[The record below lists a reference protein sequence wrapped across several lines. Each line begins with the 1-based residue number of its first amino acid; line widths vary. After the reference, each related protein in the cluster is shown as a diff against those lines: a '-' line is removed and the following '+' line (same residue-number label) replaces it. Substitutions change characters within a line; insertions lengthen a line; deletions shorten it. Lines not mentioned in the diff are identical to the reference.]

1 MKIHQ
6 QNIED
11 LRQAFAKAQT
21 KNNFLALLNS
31 AKKVWLGEKAFD
43 FEIKQLNYY
52 TVRQDL
58 QKKYLIF
65 SVRKKSGGERIIHA
79 PARGLKVLQTCL
91 NIILQSVFEPH
102 KAACGFVPKKSIVDN
117 AKIHV
122 GSYYVYNIDLKDF
135 FPSIDQARVWRC
147 LQNPPFSL
155 TKESNRLQIA
165 NIIAALCC
173 TEMEVERTNDK
184 GEVERQKRNVLPQ
197 GAPTSPII
205 TNIVCQR
212 LDFLLT
218 AVAKRFGLKYS
229 RYADDIT
236 FSSLHNVY
244 QRDSKFLNE
253 LHRIIADQNFEIK
266 AAKTRLQRQGYR
278 QEVTGLT
285 VNQKV
290 NVASRYIEQIRKWIY
305 LWEKYGYE
313 KAYNIFLTEYV
324 NDKGHVKIA
333 IPNMLNVLAGKL
345 EYLKIVKGSDS
356 SLYISLK
363 ERLRVL
369 IESQNLDKYTTSI
382 DLDNVLKL
390 LVTTEDLSK
399 AMSLIK

>member
-1 MKIHQ
+1 MKIQ
-6 QNIED
+6 QKNINVTKH
-11 LRQAFAKAQT
+11 AFEKIQT
-21 KNNFLALLNS
+21 KNDLLALLNS
-31 AKKVWLGEKAFD
+31 AKKAWLGEKAVD
-43 FEIKQLNYY
+43 FEMKQLNYY

-58 QKKYLIF
+58 QKKYITF
-65 SVRKKSGGERIIHA
+65 NVRKKSGGERTIHA
-79 PARGLKVLQTCL
+79 PAKGLKVLQTCL
-91 NIILQSVFEPH
+91 NMILQSVFEPH
-102 KAACGFVPKKSIVDN
+102 KAAYGFVPKKSIVDN

-155 TKESNRLQIA
+155 TKENSRLQIA

-184 GEVERQKRNVLPQ
+184 GEVEKQKRNVLPQ
-197 GAPTSPII
+197 GAPTSPVI
-205 TNIVCQR
+205 TNVVCQR
-212 LDFLLT
+212 LDLLLT
-218 AVAKRFGLKYS
+218 GVAKRFGLKYS

-244 QRDSKFLNE
+244 QKGSEFLKE

-266 AAKTRLQRQGYR
+266 GSKTRLQKQGYR

-285 VNQKV
+285 VNERV
-290 NVASRYIEQIRKWIY
+290 NVSNHYMVQVRKWVY

-313 KAYNIFLTEYV
+313 KAYSIFLTEYI
-324 NDKGHVKIA
+324 NDKGHVRSTV
-333 IPNMLNVLAGKL
+333 PNMQNVLAGKL
-345 EYLKIVKGSDS
+345 EYLRMVKGSDNY
-356 SLYISLK
+356 LYLSLK
-363 ERLRVL
+363 KRLKGL
-369 IESQNLDKYTTSI
+369 IETQNLDKNTASI
-382 DLDNVLKL
+382 DLDTVLKL
-390 LVTTEDLSK
+390 LITTEDLSK